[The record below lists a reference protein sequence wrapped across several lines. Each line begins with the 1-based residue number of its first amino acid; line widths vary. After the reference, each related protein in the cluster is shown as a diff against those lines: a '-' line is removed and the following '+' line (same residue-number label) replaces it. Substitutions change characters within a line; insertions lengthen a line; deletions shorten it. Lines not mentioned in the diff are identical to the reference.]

1 MFAVIHYYMLGIFR
15 GDPHP
20 VPKRKEAKH
29 NPLQRIAYL
38 SVAAFLLPIQMT
50 SGFLYWSYNSWAAWG
65 LDWLSLPV
73 IAAIHILGAFGVLSF
88 LIGHVYMTTTGHTIF
103 AHIRAM
109 ITGWE
114 EIQEGVEL
122 EDWEKR
128 RRQGSPAGEPQSPLA

>member
-1 MFAVIHYYMLGIFR
+1 MFGIFR

-38 SVAAFLLPIQMT
+38 SVAAFLLPVQMI

-73 IAAIHILGAFGVLSF
+73 VAAIHILGAFGVLSF
-88 LIGHVYMTTTGHTIF
+88 LVGHIYMTTTGHTIF

-114 EIQEGVEL
+114 EIPEGVEL

-128 RRQGSPAGEPQSPLA
+128 RRKGRQATDSKAASA